1 MGPLKPSDVFRLHAS
16 SPLIASKGAP
26 VTAPHKVFNHHT
38 LRLSPSDAEDGTMS
52 IELPEATILAAQMD
66 EALRGKQ
73 VIACHLQD
81 YERLQRIGMLNKD
94 LAAFDR
100 LVTGTIDA
108 VVSRGKVLR
117 VQLDNHMNLLLG
129 PEYGGQVFYY
139 ASARTAPRKFHLKVE
154 FRDGTALTVRLTSM
168 GVLLALSDDELEA
181 SYLYRRD
188 FSTQV
193 PSPLDADFT
202 LDRFAQRLT
211 ENTRQLKAVLV
222 GKDAV
227 VVGLSNSAFQDI
239 IYRARLHPKRRAS
252 ELTPKEQRSLYDAV
266 QRVLHERLRLQGK
279 HQFADLYGN
288 QGGYTP
294 AMGPN
299 MKAQTC
305 PACGTPITK
314 LQVGGGHVYFCPT
327 CQL

>member
-1 MGPLKPSDVFRLHAS
+1 
-16 SPLIASKGAP
+16 
-26 VTAPHKVFNHHT
+26 
-38 LRLSPSDAEDGTMS
+38 MS

-73 VIACHLQD
+73 IIACRLQD

-94 LAAFDR
+94 LAVFDR

-108 VVSRGKVLR
+108 VVSRGKVIR
-117 VQLDNHMNLLLG
+117 VQLNNHMNLLLG
-129 PEYGGQVFYY
+129 PEYGGQVFYH
-139 ASARTAPRKFHLKVE
+139 ARVGATPRKFHLKVE

-168 GVLLALSDDELEA
+168 GVILALNDDDLDS
-181 SYLYRRD
+181 SYLYQRD
-188 FSTQV
+188 FNMQV

-202 LDRFAQRLT
+202 PGRFAQLLT

-239 IYRARLHPKRRAS
+239 LYRARLHPKRRAS
-252 ELTPKEQRSLYDAV
+252 ALTPEEQRSLYDAV
-266 QRVLHERLRLQGK
+266 QRVLRERLRLQGK
-279 HQFADLYGN
+279 DQFADLYGN

-305 PACGTPITK
+305 PACGMLVAK
-314 LQVGGGHVYFCPT
+314 LRVGGGHVYFCPT